1 MNRKI
6 EDCLVNVPYIGK
18 DAYNELA
25 QIIDEKVKSSVFKL
39 LK

>member
-18 DAYNELA
+18 ETYNELE
-25 QIIDEKVKSSVFKL
+25 QIIEIEGYTKVCH
-39 LK
+39 